1 MGVKR
6 EKGITF
12 VLIIMRIEYEDGS
25 IIMKNIKKRIIY
37 ISLLIAMIL
46 SATACSKNNKDK
58 SNVTNTEQEGENT
71 TTAEATTEPVDESIF
86 DKVVV
91 TVGKE
96 KVYYSEAMIYFKY
109 IEAQYE
115 SYFGDQIWSYDF
127 GEQSFSDMAK
137 QEIINTISQTKIVG
151 TRAEKLGVE
160 ITEDDEAIIK
170 QRTDDYIAGISDEDK
185 KLSGITESVVEQFY
199 RDNMIYE
206 KVYDASTM
214 NIDTDVSDE
223 EAKQIK
229 VQHLLVSTMEKDK
242 DGNDIPVSDE
252 KKSEA
257 YDKAKDLLKQA
268 KETDNFY
275 TFAEANTDDSN
286 VEYTFGKGEM
296 VEPFE
301 TAAFALKPGE
311 FSDVVETE
319 YGYHIIYCVSDYDE
333 DATLEK
339 KEEIIADRQ
348 NTKFQELY
356 EEWSKDYDIK
366 VNDKIWNTMN
376 FTVETTGSEED
387 GEVQDATGDTT
398 GDTTGETTEDVTN

>member
-1 MGVKR
+1 
-6 EKGITF
+6 
-12 VLIIMRIEYEDGS
+12 
-25 IIMKNIKKRIIY
+25 MKNKKRRIIY
-37 ISLLIAMIL
+37 VGLLIALLL
-46 SATACSKNNKDK
+46 SATACSKNKKD
-58 SNVTNTEQEGENT
+58 NTNNTNITQGEDNAT
-71 TTAEATTEPVDESIF
+71 SSEITTEPVDESIF

-137 QEIINTISQTKIVG
+137 QEIINMISQTKIVG

-160 ITEDDEAIIK
+160 ITEDDEIVIK
-170 QRTDDYIAGISDEDK
+170 QRTDDYIADISDEDK
-185 KLSGITESVVEQFY
+185 KLYGITESVVEQFY

-214 NIDTDVSDE
+214 NVDTDVSDE
-223 EAKQIK
+223 EAKQVK

-242 DGNDIPVSDE
+242 DGNDVSVSDE
-252 KKSEA
+252 KKAEA
-257 YDKAKDLLKQA
+257 YDKVKDLLKQA

-301 TAAFALKPGE
+301 KAAFALKPGE
-311 FSDVVETE
+311 FSGVVETE

-348 NTKFQELY
+348 NTKFQDLY
-356 EEWSKDYDIK
+356 EDWSKDYDIK
-366 VNDKIWNTMN
+366 VNDKVWNTMN
-376 FTVETTGSEED
+376 FTVESTESEEET
-387 GEVQDATGDTT
+387 EVEAKETTETDTEVDETT
-398 GDTTGETTEDVTN
+398 GDATN